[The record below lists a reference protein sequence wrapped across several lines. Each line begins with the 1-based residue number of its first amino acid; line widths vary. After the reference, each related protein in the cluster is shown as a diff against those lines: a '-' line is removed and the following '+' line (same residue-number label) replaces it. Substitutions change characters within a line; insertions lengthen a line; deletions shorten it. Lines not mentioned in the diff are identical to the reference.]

1 MLNEV
6 PDKISFEHA
15 DQLIQGMTTLS
26 PRTLQK
32 LLEQCTNVKVK
43 RLFLWF
49 GSQHNY
55 AWYSKLKRENI
66 NLGSGNRM
74 IVKGGELNKTY
85 KITVPKNF
93 QS

>member
-6 PDKISFEHA
+6 PNKISLEHA
-15 DQLIQGMTTLS
+15 DQLIQGMTLLS

-32 LLEQCTNVKVK
+32 LLEACTNVKVK

-49 GSQHNY
+49 GSRHNY
-55 AWYSKLKRENI
+55 TWFSKLNTDNI
-66 NLGSGNRM
+66 NLGSGNRV
-74 IVKGGELNKTY
+74 IIKGGELDKTY

-93 QS
+93 QP